1 MTKNTRT
8 YTWENPTT
16 LLEEAK
22 KQSGYDL
29 LVGVLNGSLPQA
41 PALETIHSTLIAVE
55 KGQAVFELKASA
67 FLYNLIGTIH
77 GGMISTVLDTAIGCS
92 LLTTLA
98 AGESFTSLDLK
109 VNFLKKITTDSPL
122 LHTETTIIHQGRTT
136 AYLESKLVD
145 ATGVIYAHAV
155 STCLIFR

>member
-67 FLYNLIGTIH
+67 FLYNLIGTVH
-77 GGMISTVLDTAIGCS
+77 GGIISTVLDTAIGCS

-109 VNFLKKITTDSPL
+109 VNFLKKSPPTAHYYIPKQL
-122 LHTETTIIHQGRTT
+122 LFTKVEQQPIWNLNSLMQQ
-136 AYLESKLVD
+136 V
-145 ATGVIYAHAV
+145 
-155 STCLIFR
+155 